1 MLKEGYKVVRR
12 WKGEENEEYENVN
25 IQDKNN
31 YNMKKDRVTVNNND
45 FK

>member
-1 MLKEGYKVVRR
+1 MRLKEGYKVVRR
-12 WKGEENEEYENVN
+12 WKGEENDENVN

-31 YNMKKDRVTVNNND
+31 SNMKKNRGTVNNNE